1 MRRFRSAS
9 LAALVLATSAT
20 AAVVTAVPAT
30 AAKAKKPAA
39 ITVMV
44 TNDDGYD
51 AAGID
56 TLVQALRKVKNT
68 KVVVVAPATNQ
79 TGKGGTTTPTPLA
92 TSAATTA
99 SGYEATAV
107 QGTPADTVT
116 AALDQLS
123 VKPDVVM
130 SGINIGQNVG
140 SLVDLSGTVGA
151 ARMAARRGI
160 PAVALS
166 QGAGDAPQY
175 ESAAKIAVAWLA
187 SHRAALAKKPTT
199 APTEVVNV
207 NVPNC
212 PSGKARGVKQ
222 VTTATT
228 SENATAGV
236 DCTAALTKPTTDIE
250 GFNAGWAVEAPVSIE
265 PPAPS
270 S

>member
-1 MRRFRSAS
+1 MRRVRSAPLS
-9 LAALVLATSAT
+9 ALVLAALALGSLAT
-20 AAVVTAVPAT
+20 ASPA
-30 AAKAKKPAA
+30 AAAKKPPT

-44 TNDDGYD
+44 TNDDGYS

-79 TGKGGTTTPTPLA
+79 TGKGGSTSPTPLT
-92 TSAATTA
+92 TSAAKTA
-99 SGYEATAV
+99 SGDDATAV

-116 AALDQLS
+116 AALDQLG

-130 SGINIGQNVG
+130 SGINIGQNMG
-140 SLVDLSGTVGA
+140 TLVDLSGTVGA

-166 QGAGDAPQY
+166 QGIGDAPQY
-175 ESAAKIAVAWLA
+175 ESAAKLAVAWLA
-187 SHRAALAKKPTT
+187 SHRAALAKKPRT
-199 APTEVVNV
+199 APTDVVNI

-212 PSGKARGVKQ
+212 PSGKPRGVKQ
-222 VTTATT
+222 VTTATN
-228 SENATAGV
+228 SENAIAGV
-236 DCTAALTKPTTDIE
+236 DCAAALTKPTTDIE
-250 GFNAGWAVEAPVSIE
+250 GFNAGWAVQAPVSIE
-265 PPAPS
+265 PTTPS